1 MTSYRLDTNVISE
14 LAPGRPTR
22 DVHVVNWLE
31 ANSSALFLSV
41 VTVAEIEA
49 GIALAIRGGASGKAG
64 RLAEWLAAVLHLYGS
79 RILACDVP
87 TARVAGTIFG
97 KARSEG
103 LSPGWPDIMIAA
115 TAAHHELTVLTRKLR
130 HFQSLG
136 VAVADPF
143 VAGRED

>member
-1 MTSYRLDTNVISE
+1 MTGYLLDTNVISE

-22 DVHVVNWLE
+22 DLRVVSWLE
-31 ANSSALFLSV
+31 ANADALFLSV

-49 GIALAIRGGASGKAG
+49 GIALAFSKGAGAKAG
-64 RLAEWLAAVLHLYGS
+64 RLVEWLDSVLHLYGS

-87 TARVAGTIFG
+87 AARVAGTIFG

-103 LSPGWPDIMIAA
+103 MSPGWPDIMIAA
-115 TAAHHELTVLTRKLR
+115 TATHHGLTVLTRNIR

-136 VAVADPF
+136 VPVLDPF
-143 VAGRED
+143 VAGNED

>member
-1 MTSYRLDTNVISE
+1 MTFYLLDTNVISE

-22 DVHVVNWLE
+22 DVGVVNWLE
-31 ANSSALFLSV
+31 ANSGALFLSV
-41 VTVAEIEA
+41 VTVAEIQA
-49 GIALAIRGGASGKAG
+49 GIVLAISGGATGRAG

-79 RILACDVP
+79 RVLACDVA

-115 TAAHHELTVLTRKLR
+115 TAAHHGLTVLTRNLR
-130 HFQSLG
+130 HFRALG

-143 VAGRED
+143 VAGREG

>member
-1 MTSYRLDTNVISE
+1 
-14 LAPGRPTR
+14 
-22 DVHVVNWLE
+22 
-31 ANSSALFLSV
+31 LFLSV

-49 GIALAIRGGASGKAG
+49 GITLAIHKGATGKAG
-64 RLAEWLAAVLHLYGS
+64 RLTEWLAAVVHLYGS

-115 TAAHHELTVLTRKLR
+115 TAAHHGLTVLTRNLR
-130 HFQSLG
+130 HFLSLG